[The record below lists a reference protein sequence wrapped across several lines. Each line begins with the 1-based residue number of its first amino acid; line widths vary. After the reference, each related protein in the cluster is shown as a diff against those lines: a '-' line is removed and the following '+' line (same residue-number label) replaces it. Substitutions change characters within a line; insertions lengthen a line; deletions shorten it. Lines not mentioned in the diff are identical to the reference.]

1 MPLFIEGR
9 RVRLPQSVREI
20 VRAHPPLEE
29 RAELL
34 RGQPVQPV
42 GPRGLLYVQQREL
55 AVTSPQDGS
64 ISVLGSE
71 DATTCHIVVLR
82 HTGTGATCLTHC
94 DGSDTQAEVPLILKS
109 LKSLSG
115 CGQDGRLEVHLV
127 GGFNDDRQLSQK
139 LTSQLLSEFDRQEDD
154 IHLVTFCVTAVNIK
168 TAEIFRA
175 SFPERGPEEE
185 LRSARSLTGGP
196 MINIYDAKTE
206 QLHIGPYFWM
216 PFPHVDFWLQQDDK
230 QLLENLST
238 SPLAEPPHFVPNI
251 RSTLMFLKK
260 YPFPGNSLF
269 PGNRALL
276 YKKNEGGLW
285 EKISSPGS

>member
-9 RVRLPQSVREI
+9 RVQLPQSVREI

-29 RAELL
+29 RAKLL
-34 RGQPVQPV
+34 RGQSVQLV
-42 GPRGLLYVQQREL
+42 GPKGLLYVQQREL
-55 AVTSPQDGS
+55 AVTSPKDGN
-64 ISVLGSE
+64 
-71 DATTCHIVVLR
+71 
-82 HTGTGATCLTHC
+82 GATCMTHC
-94 DGSDTQAEVPLILKS
+94 DGSDTKTEVPLIMNS
-109 LKSLSG
+109 LKSLSNHT
-115 CGQDGRLEVHLV
+115 QNGRLEVHLV

-139 LTSQLLSEFDRQEDD
+139 LTNQLLHEFDRQEDD
-154 IHLVTFCVTAVNIK
+154 IHLMTFCVTELNDREENENHFPIICGIAINIK

-238 SPLAEPPHFVPNI
+238 SPLAEPPHFVPHI